1 MFKLLKEEL
10 KLKVTIEQ
18 VKKLNNKNLRQIFN
32 TYRKGIE
39 GLVYI
44 NSDKFMNACLKRW
57 DFGDVRAFL
66 RRVQHGGYNPDHS
79 YVVTDLECNLYS
91 SNNVIDL
98 IVIDEDFM
106 KYINDNISQYAEM
119 FNSYSTETIKGIA
132 NSELKVLF
140 NQYCC
145 QTNNRNKIIN
155 INDNA
160 FLIEVMSDDNSFMSL
175 AKKISL
181 GRYNAGDNYA
191 RLNNQGNLVSSNFV
205 YDLIDE
211 DKKDFI
217 DWLNSNYE
225 YCYNDCY
232 IGGN

>member
-1 MFKLLKEEL
+1 M
-10 KLKVTIEQ
+10 KVTIEQ
-18 VKKLNNKNLRQIFN
+18 VKKLNNGQLRQIFN
-32 TYRKGIE
+32 DYFRTSKKKGIDFNNMMFLE
-39 GLVYI
+39 
-44 NSDKFMNACLKRW
+44 DCLNYKSCGDIK
-57 DFGDVRAFL
+57 DFVL
-66 RRVQHGGYNPDHS
+66 QVNHGGYDPNHT
-79 YVVTDLECNLYS
+79 YVTEDDEGRLHS
-91 SNNVIDL
+91 SNSVLDL
-98 IVIDEDFM
+98 VVIDEDFM

-140 NQYCC
+140 NEYCC
-145 QTNNRNKIIN
+145 LTNNRNKIIN

-211 DKKDFI
+211 DEKDFI